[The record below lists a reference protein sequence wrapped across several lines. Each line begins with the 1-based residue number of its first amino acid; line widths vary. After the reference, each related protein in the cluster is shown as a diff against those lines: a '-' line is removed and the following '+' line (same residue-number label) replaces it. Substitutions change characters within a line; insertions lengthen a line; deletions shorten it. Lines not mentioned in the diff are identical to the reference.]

1 MFTSKQG
8 HKVTQK
14 NALHLWANTP
24 AGEFENQWMK
34 TGSSTSVKGD
44 EFISYATPI
53 AVKVQS
59 RLRVDKTYFL
69 ISTASY
75 SSSTSKH
82 QRELRQALPG
92 EDANREYLYS
102 SYQAPWG
109 GSSYGRDRIPSV
121 QDNHPDEVVRV
132 FLTCRWH
139 YLQECKDLWS
149 AHGKAFSK
157 LYSQRAFPAAMQGAM
172 TLAELEHL
180 TDIANKKALHFQ
192 AEAYATAKTAPN
204 LRAYV
209 LSEEEYRGTLAEVVK
224 KSADE
229 YPLLDTYELYKEY
242 ILPSAAVQKSPNA
255 DALIAMKPRAY
266 HKYTLGKEG
275 GTNDA
280 LAALDKAI
288 TDHGIMSRAKIEA
301 RRDGVRA
308 WHNPSALIDPN
319 DPLSLTYDQDRKLT
333 KLRKLVN
340 GWTKWLQGT
349 SDATDSWNDS
359 VPYGYALCRLSPDG
373 HRVQTDQGV
382 ELGVHQA
389 TRLYRDVILPI
400 YTPLRK
406 SVDAGPGSAFRQAVL
421 DKDDGIT
428 NSKSRLF
435 QTSLP
440 VYYAPASNYTS
451 EVVMYMKTEWMKRQD
466 QAEKNPPRYQEMLD
480 KVSTK
485 NPSWLSPLLYAEHG
499 IPEGDNPESVPLV
512 YHLSNDPVMEA
523 KVRDD
528 IKLPFALRGFTLLP
542 NAAYDSVTIGCHR
555 ILLSNLEALDDEIQE
570 KSQAKKG
577 NPYGK

>member
-82 QRELRQALPG
+82 QGDLRQALPG
-92 EDANREYLYS
+92 EDANREYIYS

-109 GSSYGRDRIPSV
+109 GSSYGWDRIPSV

-180 TDIANKKALHFQ
+180 TDIANKKALQFQ

-204 LRAYV
+204 LRAYA

-224 KSADE
+224 KAADE

-255 DALIAMKPRAY
+255 DALIAMKPRTY
-266 HKYTLGKEG
+266 YKYTLGKEG
-275 GTNDA
+275 GANEV

-301 RRDGVRA
+301 RKDGVR
-308 WHNPSALIDPN
+308 HNHYPMDLVDPSDPN
-319 DPLSLTYDQDRKLT
+319 SITWGQEKDLKKLSKD
-333 KLRKLVN
+333 VN
-340 GWTKWLQGT
+340 GWIKWFNGT
-349 SDATDSWNDS
+349 SDATDSWCSS
-359 VPYGYALCRLSPDG
+359 VPYRYSLCRLTPD
-373 HRVQTDQGV
+373 RLRIETSQGV

-389 TRLYRDVILPI
+389 LRLYNQTIRPLYDE
-400 YTPLRK
+400 LRK
-406 SVDAGPGSAFRQAVL
+406 VVEAGPIDAFTQAAATRDTGSLDPRMHSIGVRFNYLACNTWASAMKDFIRYDPKYFGKEPSDAAEASYQAKVNAL
-421 DKDDGIT
+421 MTK
-428 NSKSRLF
+428 
-435 QTSLP
+435 LP
-440 VYYAPASNYTS
+440 A
-451 EVVMYMKTEWMKRQD
+451 
-466 QAEKNPPRYQEMLD
+466 
-480 KVSTK
+480 
-485 NPSWLSPLLYAEHG
+485 WLKPLLSTDHG
-499 IPEGDNPESVPLV
+499 IPIGGAPTKVPLI
-512 YHLSNDPVMEA
+512 YRIATLTGYTTPEDL
-523 KVRDD
+523 K
-528 IKLPFALRGFTLLP
+528 IPFSLTHFKMLP
-542 NAAYDSVTIGCHR
+542 NAAFDSISIGCHT
-555 ILLSNLEALDDEIQE
+555 LLISNLQALAEELTQ
-570 KSQAKKG
+570 KG
-577 NPYGK
+577 NSNVD